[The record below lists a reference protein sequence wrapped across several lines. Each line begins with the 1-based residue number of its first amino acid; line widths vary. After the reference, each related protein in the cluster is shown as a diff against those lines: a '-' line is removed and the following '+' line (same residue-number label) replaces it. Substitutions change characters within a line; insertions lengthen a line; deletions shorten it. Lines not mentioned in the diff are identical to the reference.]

1 MLPPPFVKQ
10 MQAQLGREYDAFEAA
25 LLQTDAPVSVRDNP
39 LKIPAAPPPSGEPVP
54 WHPLGRY
61 LAERPSFTLDP
72 RFQAGA
78 YYVQEASSM
87 FLHDVLRQ
95 HVAGSERPLR
105 VLDFCAAPGG
115 KSTLIAGFL
124 AALPQ
129 TALLVS
135 NEVIRARVNVLREN
149 MEKWGYPNVAVGS
162 ADADDWSALPN
173 WFDVVV
179 TDAPCS
185 GEGMFRKDPDAV
197 TEWSIPHVEF
207 CAGRQRRI
215 LAGAVQALAP
225 GGLLVYSTCTYNKFE
240 NEANAAWL
248 CSEMGLE
255 ALPLQFDPNWGIVRG
270 EGEGLHF
277 YPHRVRGEG
286 FYIAAFRKKGEASPK
301 NNAPAAF
308 KVIKPVAKNQ
318 WPQLYT
324 MVKPDIDLRFYQTPT
339 GEVLALP
346 AEWEDAYKSHDKV
359 LKNKWFGTSIGEF
372 KGKDFIPSHALAQS
386 TLVEPNLPSLEL
398 SREQALLYLKKE
410 VFDLPDSAP
419 KGWVLVRYEGL
430 NLGWIKALPNRM
442 NNYLPAERRIR
453 MEVK

>member
-1 MLPPPFVKQ
+1 MLPPPFVRQ
-10 MQAQLGREYDAFEAA
+10 MQAQLGQEYDAFEAA
-25 LLQTDAPVSVRDNP
+25 LLLDPPVSVRDNP
-39 LKIPAAPPPSGEPVP
+39 LKVPAAPAPDGEPIP

-61 LAERPSFTLDP
+61 LPVRPSFTLDP

-87 FLHDVLRQ
+87 YLHKVLQQ
-95 HVAGSERPLR
+95 HAADADRPLR

-124 AALPQ
+124 SGLQQP
-129 TALLVS
+129 ALLVS
-135 NEVIRARVNVLREN
+135 NEVIRPRLGVLKEN
-149 MEKWGYPNVAVGS
+149 MEKWGYPSVAVGS

-173 WFDVVV
+173 YFDIVV

-185 GEGMFRKDPDAV
+185 GEGMFRKDPDAI
-197 TEWSIPHVEF
+197 TEWSNPHVEF

-225 GGLLVYSTCTYNKFE
+225 GGLLIYSTCTYNWIE
-240 NEANAAWL
+240 NEAHAKWL
-248 CSEMGLE
+248 CSEFGMD
-255 ALPLQFDPNWGIVRG
+255 ALHLDFDESWGMVRSA
-270 EGEGLHF
+270 GEGLHF

-286 FYIAAFRKKGEASPK
+286 FFIAAFRKHEGPTPK
-301 NNAPAAF
+301 TNAPAAF
-308 KVIKPVAKNQ
+308 KVVKPVAKNQ

-339 GEVLALP
+339 GEILALP
-346 AEWEDAYKSHDKV
+346 AEWEDSYKSLDRV
-359 LKNKWFGTSIGEF
+359 LKNKWFGTNMGEF
-372 KGKDFIPSHALAQS
+372 KGTDFIPSHALASS
-386 TLVEPNLPSLEL
+386 TLVEPNLPSLDL
-398 SREQALLYLKKE
+398 TKEQALLYLKKE